1 MEVGAEVDQML
12 LAIDIGN
19 TMTNFGVFDNEK
31 IIATYKFETSSVTS
45 KDDAKVKG
53 AGFMMLHKE
62 VKEIDGVIISSV
74 VPTKTSLYVDMA
86 SDWGVKALTLGPGL
100 KTGLKLKVDY
110 PSEVGAD
117 LIADTVGALTKY
129 GPACLVVDLGTANKY
144 ILLDKDGAFAGL
156 SIAPGVRISIN
167 ALVSGAAALPEVN
180 LKAPKNVVGK
190 NTLDCMNSGIIF
202 GTVFEIEGFA
212 KAFEKEAGYS
222 LKKIIT
228 GGNSRYV
235 IDNLDGFTY
244 DENLTLF
251 GLAAIYSKRK

>member
-1 MEVGAEVDQML
+1 ML

-19 TMTNFGVFDNEK
+19 TMTNFGVFEGDNL
-31 IIATYKFETSSVTS
+31 IATYKFETSSVTS

-62 VKEIDGVIISSV
+62 VGKIDGVIISSV
-74 VPTKTSLYVDMA
+74 VPSKTSLYVDMA
-86 SDWGVKALTLGPGL
+86 SDWGVKALTVGPGL

-117 LIADTVGALTKY
+117 LIADSVGALTKY
-129 GPACLVVDLGTANKY
+129 GPGCLIVDLGTANKY

-167 ALVSGAAALPEVN
+167 ALVDGAAALPEIS
-180 LKAPKNVVGK
+180 LKAPKHVIGT
-190 NTLDCMNSGIIF
+190 NTLDCMNSGIIY
-202 GTVFEIEGFA
+202 GTQFEIEGFA
-212 KAFEKEAGYS
+212 AAFEKEAGYP
-222 LKKIIT
+222 LKKVIT

-235 IDNLDGFTY
+235 IEHLNDFTY

-251 GLAAIYSKRK
+251 GLASIYAKRK